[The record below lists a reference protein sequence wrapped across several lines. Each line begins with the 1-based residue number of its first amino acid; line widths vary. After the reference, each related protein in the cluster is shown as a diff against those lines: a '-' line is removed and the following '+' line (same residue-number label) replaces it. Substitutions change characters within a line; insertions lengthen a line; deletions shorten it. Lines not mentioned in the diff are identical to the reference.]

1 MSKNFKEHIFNY
13 FYKNSKNFKI
23 YNYTLDKKYSNL
35 KTKNFSVNNK
45 KDLLKINN
53 IYNKYSKRKY
63 IDLLKVL

>member
-1 MSKNFKEHIFNY
+1 MSKNFREHIFKY

-23 YNYTLDKKYSNL
+23 YNYSLNKKHSNIRA
-35 KTKNFSVNNK
+35 KDFSVNNK